1 MPQSTG
7 RWSRSGALALAAGL
21 ACGLGALG
29 GVGGPGGVAGAPD
42 EGEVGGGAGAVAG
55 AAVGVGVGG
64 DWAQPRGGPA
74 PRVDTLASH
83 FGFAAPRT
91 LVIDQDAG
99 PVIVGDFNADGR
111 PDLAVVNNR
120 KSRVELHLLRAEP
133 KNQAEVEREIKTNQL
148 RPSPFY
154 DRADISVPN
163 RVNALRA
170 HDLNG
175 DGRLDLIMVGDQPD
189 EIITVL
195 QSAPGQFAGPNRQR
209 LRDLAV
215 SQQGGFHVADVMGD
229 PAAEIVTI
237 VGDRL
242 AVVPIGPTGD
252 LGSPTSISSAGRPLG
267 MVLGDFNG
275 DARTDIIGA
284 FFQEGQTP
292 LRLWL
297 QRRGAPAAGPDS
309 AGKGAAADQAA
320 GTRGAGLGLI
330 GPEQRLEIAPIRS
343 AEAVTLPGLG
353 ATALGV
359 IESTTRRV
367 VFYTLDDSAP
377 GLAGQEPT
385 AAPAELQAE
394 IFGFPDG
401 EDKKRPALVADFDQD
416 GRPDLLTTDEKSNAL
431 VLYQQ
436 DQGLGLGRAQS
447 FPTFKAP
454 QAIAHA
460 PAGAWGGPD
469 EAVFFVLSDEE
480 KAVGAAR
487 YTLSLGRARA
497 DNAVGFPVP
506 VRLATAGAQPVAI
519 DYADLGG
526 PGALAVVVRNRREH
540 TLELHGKDGPM
551 RSIPLAGVNRP
562 PQSMLAADVDQD
574 GAKDLILFTD
584 GEPMIVVRSSGAG
597 PLTDPAVEA
606 QVLTSETMPQFGLV
620 QSATARNVGLM
631 DQDGDG
637 KPELILADKNFV
649 RACRYDVAKGWSVVS
664 QRNVPDAGTN
674 LVALAVDASGPA
686 PVAVAADSGNG
697 VLVFFEPRDAP
708 RRVRLRGVSP
718 NNLFAGAF
726 LGDGRPAL
734 LGLTDDAFGLVRL
747 SGAGARLTELAV
759 YRSESDD
766 REEFNLASGDI
777 NGDGHTD
784 VLVTDAGEQ
793 MLSVLTFSRSR
804 RVRLATEFQVYQSRL
819 FQGGQFREL
828 EPRDVLVADVTGD
841 NAQDVVLL
849 IHDRLVIYPQQTAP
863 ARPPERVSR

>member
-1 MPQSTG
+1 MAQSRG
-7 RWSRSGALALAAGL
+7 RWSRSAALVWVAGL
-21 ACGLGALG
+21 ACGLAC
-29 GVGGPGGVAGAPD
+29 PGWAP
-42 EGEVGGGAGAVAG
+42 
-55 AAVGVGVGG
+55 
-64 DWAQPRGGPA
+64 AQVRSGPA

-83 FGFAAPRT
+83 FGFTAPRT
-91 LVIDQDAG
+91 LVIDDGFG
-99 PVIVGDFNADGR
+99 PVIVGDFNADSR

-133 KNQAEVEREIKTNQL
+133 KNQAEVERELKTNQL

-154 DRADISVPN
+154 DRADLSVPN
-163 RVNALRA
+163 RINALRA

-175 DGRLDLIMVGDQPD
+175 DGRLDLVMVGDQPD
-189 EIITVL
+189 EIITMI
-195 QSAPGQFAGPNRQR
+195 QSAPGQFAPPNRQR

-215 SQQGGFHVADVMGD
+215 SQQGGFHVADVTGD
-229 PAAEIVTI
+229 PAPELVTI
-237 VGDRL
+237 VGERI
-242 AVVPIGPTGD
+242 AVVPIGPTGA
-252 LGSPTSISSAGRPLG
+252 LGTPTNISSAGRPLG

-275 DARTDIIGA
+275 DGSTDIIGA

-297 QRRGAPAAGPDS
+297 QRRGAPAQGP
-309 AGKGAAADQAA
+309 G
-320 GTRGAGLGLI
+320 GAGGQGAGGQRAATGLI
-330 GPEQRLEIAPIRS
+330 GPEQRLEIAPIRA
-343 AEAVTLPGLG
+343 AEPVSLPGLE

-367 VFYTLDDSAP
+367 VFYTLAE
-377 GLAGQEPT
+377 Q
-385 AAPAELQAE
+385 APAPAEAPAQASTATPDELQAE

-447 FPTFKAP
+447 FATFKAP

-469 EAVFFVLSDEE
+469 EAYFFVLSDEE

-487 YTLSLGRARA
+487 YTLGQGRARS
-497 DNAVGFPVP
+497 DRAVGFPVP

-526 PGALAVVVRNRREH
+526 PGALAVVVRNRRDH
-540 TLELHGKDGPM
+540 TLELHGKDGPL
-551 RSIPLAGVNRP
+551 RTIPLAGVNRP

-574 GAKDLILFTD
+574 GATDLILFTD
-584 GEPMIVVRSSGAG
+584 GEPMVVVRSGGAG

-631 DQDGDG
+631 DHDGDG
-637 KPELILADKNFV
+637 KAELILADKNFV
-649 RACRYDVAKGWSVVS
+649 RACRYDVAKGWSVVA
-664 QRNVPDAGTN
+664 QRNVPDAGTS
-674 LVALAVDASGPA
+674 LVALAIDASGPA
-686 PVAVAADSGNG
+686 PVVVAADSGNG
-697 VLVFFEPRDAP
+697 VLVFFEPEAPP
-708 RRVRLRGVSP
+708 RRVRLRGMSP
-718 NNLFAGAF
+718 NNLFAGSF
-726 LGDGRPAL
+726 LGDGRRAL

-747 SGAGARLTELAV
+747 GGAGARLTELAV

-766 REEFNLASGDI
+766 REEFNLAAGDI
-777 NGDGHTD
+777 NGDGLTD

-793 MLSVLTFSRSR
+793 MLSVLAFSESR

-819 FQGGQFREL
+819 FQGGQFREF
-828 EPRDVLVADVTGD
+828 EPRDVIVADVTGD
-841 NAQDVVLL
+841 NAQDVILL

-863 ARPPERVSR
+863 VPPPERVSR